1 VPPSPF
7 QNLKIANDAC
17 DWESFDSCILRDERG
32 MVRFWGRGLWL
43 VCFRDVVTVGEA
55 QLAEVVV
62 CMRLE
67 IAGRA
72 VISLA

>member
-1 VPPSPF
+1 
-7 QNLKIANDAC
+7 
-17 DWESFDSCILRDERG
+17 

-43 VCFRDVVTVGEA
+43 ACFRDVVTVGEA
-55 QLAEVVV
+55 QLVEVVV

>member
-1 VPPSPF
+1 
-7 QNLKIANDAC
+7 
-17 DWESFDSCILRDERG
+17 
-32 MVRFWGRGLWL
+32 MGLWL
-43 VCFRDVVTVGEA
+43 ACFRDVVTVGEA